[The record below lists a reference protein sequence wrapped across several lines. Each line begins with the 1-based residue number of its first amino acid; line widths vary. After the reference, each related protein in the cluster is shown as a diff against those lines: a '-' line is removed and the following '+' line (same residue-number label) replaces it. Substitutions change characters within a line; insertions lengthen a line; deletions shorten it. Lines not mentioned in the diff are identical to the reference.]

1 MWMGRIKAVEREYG
15 AIRFGTDR
23 LIVAVN
29 DDPSIMLGQVE
40 RPDIATASMHLQG
53 TYIVRLFSEFETSLQ
68 HFALAFHIRKPRGA
82 ETLVNRVRD
91 RRASRRPTPMRSTA
105 CESTEMCWY
114 TSDRCRSRRWP
125 LGRRLGRYAPCRIIS
140 RISRHIWFR
149 RWTIC
154 MKLSLLASGR

>member
-1 MWMGRIKAVEREYG
+1 MPDEASVWMGRIKAVEREYG

-53 TYIVRLFSEFETSLQ
+53 TYIVRPFSEFETSLQ

-91 RRASRRPTPMRSTA
+91 RARIPQADTDAVHRVREYRNVLVHERSVPVTPVAIRQATRSLCTLPDHQPNQP
-105 CESTEMCWY
+105 SHLV
-114 TSDRCRSRRWP
+114 P
-125 LGRRLGRYAPCRIIS
+125 
-140 RISRHIWFR
+140 
-149 RWTIC
+149 
-154 MKLSLLASGR
+154 SLDDLYET